1 MKYLI
6 VGLGNI
12 GSDYEGTRHNVGFEC
27 LDYIAK
33 EAGAEFEVENL
44 AWMTRIKHKGRTL
57 WLIKPTTYMNLSG
70 KAVRYWLQKEQIPLE
85 NLMVILDDLNLDLG
99 QLRLRGKGS
108 DGGHNGLKNIDLLL
122 ATQNYA
128 RLRIGIGNNF
138 STGRQVNYVLGKWSS
153 REDEWLPEIFGKART
168 AVLDF
173 ATQGLARAMNNVNT
187 KEPKPEKKKSGED
200 AGPKA
205 KPPDPEN

>member
-44 AWMTRIKHKGRTL
+44 AWMTKIKHKGRTL

-108 DGGHNGLKNIDLLL
+108 DGGHNGLKNIDLLM

-138 STGRQVNYVLGKWSS
+138 SAGRQVNFVLGKWSPN
-153 REDEWLPEIFGKART
+153 ENEWLPEIFGKART
-168 AVLDF
+168 AVFDF

-187 KEPKPEKKKSGED
+187 KEPKPEKKKPGED
-200 AGPKA
+200 ASPKA
-205 KPPDPEN
+205 KTLDPEK